1 MVGVTMKRVRATKRG
16 IQLWV
21 DAASYTTRAFYIR
34 VKDNFIEVGRCD
46 RNACYNPKTIKTMQ
60 AKARRLL

>member
-1 MVGVTMKRVRATKRG
+1 MKRVKATKKG

-21 DAASYTTRAFYIR
+21 DAVSYTTRAFYI
-34 VKDNFIEVGRCD
+34 KLNDNFIKVGTCD
-46 RNACYNPKTIKTMQ
+46 RNACYNPKTIRTMQ